1 VGKVQ
6 RLSGYSIIFWS
17 ADDVGREC
25 GLESAFGRIRLGDF
39 VVIFVVVVG
48 GGGLWTGI
56 TVRIEGAWIPEP
68 WSGYLSLCLFFFLLF
83 TFLAFEFPAF
93 EFFTV

>member
-1 VGKVQ
+1 MQ

-39 VVIFVVVVG
+39 VVFLVVVVGG

-68 WSGYLSLCLFFFLLF
+68 WGGYLSLCLFFFLLF
-83 TFLAFEFPAF
+83 TFLAFEF
-93 EFFTV
+93 FTV

>member
-6 RLSGYSIIFWS
+6 GLSGYGIIFWS

-25 GLESAFGRIRLGDF
+25 GLESAFGCIRLGDF
-39 VVIFVVVVG
+39 FVVCG
-48 GGGLWTGI
+48 RLWIGI
-56 TVRIEGAWIPEP
+56 AVRIEGAWIPEP
-68 WSGYLSLCLFFFLLF
+68 WGRYLSLCLFFFLLF
-83 TFLAFEFPAF
+83 TFPAFEFLAF